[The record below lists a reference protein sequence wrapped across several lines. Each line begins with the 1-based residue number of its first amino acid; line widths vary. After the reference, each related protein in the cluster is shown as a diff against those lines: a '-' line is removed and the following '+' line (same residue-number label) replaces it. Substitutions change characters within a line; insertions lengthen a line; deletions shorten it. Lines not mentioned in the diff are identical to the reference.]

1 MSLARKAVKLISDIL
16 PSLGGGRE
24 EEEEITRKATCPT
37 PETTTVQFMDDLRT
51 GEFKYNTENTG

>member
-24 EEEEITRKATCPT
+24 EEEEITRKAACPS
-37 PETTTVQFMDDLRT
+37 PGTTTVQFMDDLRT